1 MSRWRGSV
9 TWTTVGWTNQPV
21 DGSQR
26 PPASTDASAEPF
38 ASSTYEETFRNA
50 FSSMR
55 APIETSKSSTGS
67 PTRNAATIGRSRSF
81 TAGHSDAGTYA
92 RDAAEHFCPPYSKAP
107 LQSAVASASTSADG
121 WAKTK
126 SFPPVSPT
134 SRGQARYRPRC
145 SATVD
150 QIERNAAVE
159 PVKWTPARSGLASAT
174 SATAFPSPG
183 SRFTTPGGSP
193 AASRSFSSQWAEN
206 IALGAGFQS
215 TTLPRSAGAVGR
227 FAAIA
232 VKLNG
237 VTARTNPSRGR
248 YSTRFHRPGGESG

>member
-81 TAGHSDAGTYA
+81 TAGQSDAGTYA

-107 LQSAVASASTSADG
+107 LQSA
-121 WAKTK
+121 
-126 SFPPVSPT
+126 
-134 SRGQARYRPRC
+134 
-145 SATVD
+145 
-150 QIERNAAVE
+150 
-159 PVKWTPARSGLASAT
+159 LASAT

-206 IALGAGFQS
+206 IALGAGFHS